1 MDMMQTPLVHPHSGW
16 QEEEIKMLFEAV
28 QEASQSGRPLR
39 DVFADVAES
48 LRRKP
53 NSIRNFYYA
62 RMRELPEVQQ
72 RKAPFR
78 TFTQEE
84 LHSLLRNVLIARGKG
99 ESVRACV
106 TRLAEGDRARMLR
119 YQNKYR
125 SILKN
130 RPELLE
136 SIAQD
141 LRAEGKPCPTRIAY
155 LRHYGE
161 NIGQTS
167 TLFEEV
173 SQLSQE
179 MGEDLLPV
187 LLERMLGLLR
197 RAREAES
204 RSQAQSSNGSKSLAK
219 SKAHAMELLNGSHNA
234 PDLAITL
241 TDLRGSDM
249 EEDFEMPEEAPP
261 QSYAKQADARKE
273 ADRLR
278 VQVDLLKMRLEEVE
292 FQYAERWQSLTGLLH
307 EFLSL
312 TKERRAE
319 AIDLFLH
326 QLGDSLR
333 CLDPE
338 LEG

>member
-1 MDMMQTPLVHPHSGW
+1 MIQNPLVHPHSGW
-16 QEEEIKMLFEAV
+16 QEEEIKLLFEAV
-28 QEASQSGRPLR
+28 QEASQSGRALR
-39 DVFADVAES
+39 EVFAEVAES

-62 RMRELPEVQQ
+62 RMREMPQVQQ

-84 LHSLLRNVLIARGKG
+84 LHFLLRNVLIARGKG

-106 TRLAEGDRARMLR
+106 TRLAQGDRTLMLR

-136 SIAQD
+136 AIAQE

-155 LRHYGE
+155 LRQNGE
-161 NIGQTS
+161 SSNQTGS
-167 TLFEEV
+167 LFE
-173 SQLSQE
+173 QTALLSQE
-179 MGEDLLPV
+179 LGEDLLPAM
-187 LLERMLGLLR
+187 LERMLGLLR
-197 RAREAES
+197 RVKEAES
-204 RSQAQSSNGSKSLAK
+204 RAQEAPTAPQGAAAA
-219 SKAHAMELLNGSHNA
+219 SKAQARRIPAEGSGA

-241 TDLRGSDM
+241 TDLRGGDVEEE
-249 EEDFEMPEEAPP
+249 EEDALEEEA
-261 QSYAKQADARKE
+261 QSAYGKVLEARKE

-278 VQVDLLKMRLEEVE
+278 VQVDLLKLRLEDTEC
-292 FQYAERWQSLTGLLH
+292 QYAERWRSLTDLLH
-307 EFLSL
+307 AFLSL
-312 TKERRAE
+312 PQERRGE
-319 AIDLFLH
+319 AMDPFIR
-326 QLGDSLR
+326 QLGDALR

>member
-1 MDMMQTPLVHPHSGW
+1 MTQTPLVHPHSGW
-16 QEEEIKMLFEAV
+16 QEEEIKLLFEAV
-28 QEASQSGRPLR
+28 QEASQSGRALR
-39 DVFADVAES
+39 DVFAEVADS

-84 LHSLLRNVLIARGKG
+84 LHSLLRNVLMARGKG

-106 TRLAEGDRARMLR
+106 TRLAQGDRARMLR

-125 SILKN
+125 SVLKN

-136 SIAQD
+136 AIAQE

-155 LRHYGE
+155 LRQNGE
-161 NIGQTS
+161 TPNHTGS
-167 TLFEEV
+167 LFEETTL
-173 SQLSQE
+173 LSQE
-179 MGEDLLPV
+179 LGEDLLPV
-187 LLERMLGLLR
+187 MLERMLGLLR
-197 RAREAES
+197 RVKEAENQVQEAATGS
-204 RSQAQSSNGSKSLAK
+204 LGAASAAGTQERRIPGGGNG
-219 SKAHAMELLNGSHNA
+219 A

-241 TDLRGSDM
+241 TDLRDGDVEE
-249 EEDFEMPEEAPP
+249 EEDSPQEEA
-261 QSYAKQADARKE
+261 QGAYGKVLEARRE
-273 ADRLR
+273 SDRLR
-278 VQVDLLKMRLEEVE
+278 VQVDLLKLRLEDTEC
-292 FQYAERWQSLTGLLH
+292 QYAERWRGLTSLLH
-307 EFLSL
+307 AFLSL
-312 TKERRAE
+312 PQERRGE
-319 AIDLFLH
+319 AMDPFIR
-326 QLGDSLR
+326 QMGDALR

>member
-1 MDMMQTPLVHPHSGW
+1 MTQTPLVHPHSGW
-16 QEEEIKMLFEAV
+16 QEEEIKLLFEAV
-28 QEASQSGRPLR
+28 QEASQSGRALR
-39 DVFADVAES
+39 DVFAEVAES

-136 SIAQD
+136 SIAQE
-141 LRAEGKPCPTRIAY
+141 LRAEGKPCPARIAY

-161 NIGQTS
+161 NPNQTS
-167 TLFEEV
+167 SLFEEA
-173 SQLSQE
+173 SLLSQE

-197 RAREAES
+197 RVREAES
-204 RSQAQSSNGSKSLAK
+204 CLQ
-219 SKAHAMELLNGSHNA
+219 AHATGASPQGKVQERRIPGDA
-234 PDLAITL
+234 QGTPDLAITL
-241 TDLRGSDM
+241 TDLRGADM
-249 EEDFEMPEEAPP
+249 EEDLDLTQEEP
-261 QSYAKQADARKE
+261 QGAYAKVLEARRE
-273 ADRLR
+273 SDRLR
-278 VQVDLLKMRLEEVE
+278 VQVDLLKLRLEDMEC
-292 FQYAERWQSLTGLLH
+292 QYADRWRSLTGLLH

-312 TKERRAE
+312 PQERRGE
-319 AIDLFLH
+319 AMDPFIR
-326 QLGDSLR
+326 QMGDALR

>member
-1 MDMMQTPLVHPHSGW
+1 MTQTPLVHPHSGW
-16 QEEEIKMLFEAV
+16 QDEEIKLLFEAV
-28 QEASQSGRPLR
+28 QEASQSGRALR
-39 DVFADVAES
+39 DVFSEVAEA

-84 LHSLLRNVLIARGKG
+84 LHSLLRNVLMARGQG

-136 SIAQD
+136 NIAQE

-155 LRHYGE
+155 LRPYGE
-161 NIGQTS
+161 TPNQAS
-167 TLFEEV
+167 SLFEEV
-173 SQLSQE
+173 SLLSQE
-179 MGEDLLPV
+179 VGEDLLP
-187 LLERMLGLLR
+187 LMLERMLGLLR
-197 RAREAES
+197 RVREAES
-204 RSQAQSSNGSKSLAK
+204 QAQGRGGDAAAQG
-219 SKAHAMELLNGSHNA
+219 KAQGRAANRDARGA

-241 TDLRGSDM
+241 TDLRGGDV
-249 EEDFEMPEEAPP
+249 EEDEEDDFVPEEL
-261 QSYAKQADARKE
+261 QGSYAKGLEARRE

-278 VQVDLLKMRLEEVE
+278 VQVDLLKLRLEDMEC
-292 FQYAERWQSLTGLLH
+292 QYAQRWRTLTDLLH
-307 EFLSL
+307 AFLSL
-312 TKERRAE
+312 PQERRE
-319 AIDLFLH
+319 EGLDPFIR
-326 QLGDSLR
+326 QLGDALR